1 MMQNDQRAAFR
12 EEAYELLGE
21 LETSL
26 LELEEQPE
34 NMDLIGRVF
43 RAMHTIKGSGSMF
56 GFTEVSRFTHEVET
70 VYDMV
75 RNGALSVS
83 PQLVSLSLAARDMI
97 KELLDADLDD
107 GNVDQQR
114 VQELIDGF
122 RAYLKNDPSPVKNEI
137 VASSSANAPKNETL
151 PRVYRIHFQ
160 PAADIFLTGTNP
172 LALIN
177 ELRELGDCQAIA
189 RTEQLPC
196 LDELDPEK
204 CYVGW
209 DIILTTERSM
219 DEIRDV
225 FIFVE
230 DDSKLSITL
239 VEDGSEETEE
249 ENRSYK
255 MLGELLVERGDLD
268 LETLKR
274 FLDGRKKI
282 GELLMDAGLVKPEQ
296 IEAALKEQEQVRKVR
311 EKRQQ
316 SSPQG
321 NTAEAVTSL
330 RVPADK
336 LDKLVDLVGELVT
349 VQSRLSQ
356 TAAVRQDSELT
367 AIAEEVERL
376 TEELRDNT
384 LNIRM
389 LPIGSTFSKFKR
401 LVRDL
406 SQDLGKQVE
415 MTTSGAETELDKT
428 VLEKLND
435 PLVHI
440 IRNSIDHGI
449 ETPDVRRA
457 AGKPEGGTVHLSA
470 EHSGDSVLLTIR
482 DDGKGL
488 DANAIRAKAV
498 EKGLISETDT
508 LSTSELYQLIFA
520 PGFSTAKT
528 ISSVSGR
535 GVGMDVVKK
544 AIEALRGSIEIDSA
558 PGLGTLLKIKIPLT
572 LAIIESLLVR
582 IGDAHFVL
590 PLALVEECVELTAAD
605 VAAAHGRHLANVRG
619 QLIPYIPLRQR
630 FAIDGDVPA
639 IQQVVVTQVDQQQI
653 GFVVDHVIGEHQTVI
668 KSLGRMY
675 KDVSGISGATILG
688 DGSVALILDAY
699 ELLHSSAAEEARQCA
714 IKVA

>member
-122 RAYLKNDPSPVKNEI
+122 RAYLKSDSSPAKDEV
-137 VASSSANAPKNETL
+137 VASSSANLPKNETL

-172 LALIN
+172 LGLLN
-177 ELRELGDCQAIA
+177 ELRELGDCHVIA

-196 LDELDPEK
+196 LDELEPEK

-209 DIILTTERSM
+209 DIILTTERSV

-239 VEDGSEETEE
+239 IEDGSVEAEEGGG
-249 ENRSYK
+249 SYK

-268 LETLKR
+268 KETLQR

-282 GELLMDAGLVKPEQ
+282 GELLMDAGLVKPGR

-311 EKRQQ
+311 EKRQPATPASNENQ
-316 SSPQG
+316 S
-321 NTAEAVTSL
+321 SL

-356 TAAVRQDSELT
+356 TAAVRQDAELT

-544 AIEALRGSIEIDSA
+544 AIETLRGSIEIDSA